1 MGEQEKPPGGV
12 DPTLI
17 EWMLSLT
24 PAERLAELEAH
35 ISDLEILRNA
45 KMIPRQSESPEKP

>member
-45 KMIPRQSESPEKP
+45 KKIPRQSESPEKP